1 MFTLVTAIF
10 QNGQLI
16 TWLLVQILSQTLR
29 RVTLRSLK
37 SILQSKTYKRF
48 ATEIIYLIFTITH
61 IYQLIPIN
69 SSSQKNKIER
79 ERQAKESVYSCKLD
93 SMSTN
98 IILVQ
103 WNDQDIYYFT
113 VQAIFID

>member
-1 MFTLVTAIF
+1 M
-10 QNGQLI
+10 
-16 TWLLVQILSQTLR
+16 IL
-29 RVTLRSLK
+29 
-37 SILQSKTYKRF
+37 
-48 ATEIIYLIFTITH
+48 
-61 IYQLIPIN
+61 IN

-103 WNDQDIYYFT
+103 WNDPVKTFIISQLRRFLSTNAAWMLAFVVFSGSNAIERVVVIYRFLT
-113 VQAIFID
+113 GSKVLR